1 MGTDRGGDRQGSIQ
15 FVSKTSFRL
24 NNKNYYTP
32 RGVWHSA
39 ADDETV
45 DYSIVEPPTNEDSS
59 WHLSISL
66 YLPLGWLI
74 QVRVSVVEN
83 WGHWICSSLEWLTG
97 WHTRHWLCIRL
108 PGFSAILGGH
118 VRGITWRFWTS
129 HWLRTAHLQECSS
142 KTFVKLTFSN
152 PHHKSSMVSKWPLRS

>member
-74 QVRVSVVEN
+74 QVRVSCGGELRALNLLIIRMADRVA
-83 WGHWICSSLEWLTG
+83 HSALTMHTSSRFLSNSGGTRKGNHMKILNISLVTYCTFAGVLQQNLRQIDILEST
-97 WHTRHWLCIRL
+97 
-108 PGFSAILGGH
+108 PQILYGQQM
-118 VRGITWRFWTS
+118 TS
-129 HWLRTAHLQECSS
+129 S
-142 KTFVKLTFSN
+142 
-152 PHHKSSMVSKWPLRS
+152 